1 MSGSSAGRSA
11 SSSRIVSS
19 RGSWSPKSTSSLV
32 AKYRKKVRADTSAAS
47 AISSTVVPSKPFS
60 VNSRMADSSR
70 ARRVASFL
78 RSRRPSSC
86 TEGDRI
92 RSAVTVGRTLHG
104 RARFDPGWPACSA
117 IRGDK
122 GLARA
127 TSARLVGGC
136 GVASLRLD
144 LVTAPFTAAT
154 QVQSDS
160 LTDACGDDPGTA
172 CRFVLDHTSTE
183 WLAKLVDF
191 LVARPLKILFI
202 VLLAW
207 VAAKISRRLI
217 RRFSSQLAGSAESG
231 RLRRARDRTP
241 SVLLSQQQPSLRSA
255 ARAETVSQVLRSLSN
270 AVIYSFAAVYVM
282 AELGLQLGPLI
293 AGAGI
298 VGIALGFGAQSLVR
312 DFLSGMFMLMEDQYG
327 VGDVI
332 DCGEAVGTVEA
343 VSLRTTRLRDVNGTV
358 WHVPNGQ
365 IMRVGNK
372 SQQWARALLDI
383 LVAHDTD
390 VDRANALLKEVAD
403 QVTAQEPLLSD
414 VLEDPEV
421 WGVEN
426 LAPEGVTLRLVVKT
440 RPGAQWAVMR
450 ALRIAIQ
457 EAFAAEGIKMPAV
470 AGTVTVQAADPGS
483 RPVPDAR
490 VGSASGDRRRPR
502 RGPRR
507 TRHDAPAEDGWVLVP
522 LAAAFVI
529 GIVILV
535 VLGLDSGAAP
545 FA

>member
-1 MSGSSAGRSA
+1 
-11 SSSRIVSS
+11 
-19 RGSWSPKSTSSLV
+19 
-32 AKYRKKVRADTSAAS
+32 
-47 AISSTVVPSKPFS
+47 
-60 VNSRMADSSR
+60 
-70 ARRVASFL
+70 
-78 RSRRPSSC
+78 
-86 TEGDRI
+86 
-92 RSAVTVGRTLHG
+92 
-104 RARFDPGWPACSA
+104 
-117 IRGDK
+117 
-122 GLARA
+122 
-127 TSARLVGGC
+127 
-136 GVASLRLD
+136 LD

-231 RLRRARDRTP
+231 RLRRARERTP

-457 EAFAAEGIKMPAV
+457 EAFAREGIKMPAV
-470 AGTVTVQAADPGS
+470 AGTVTVQAPTPTPS
-483 RPVPDAR
+483 VPAK
-490 VGSASGDRRRPR
+490 A
-502 RGPRR
+502 
-507 TRHDAPAEDGWVLVP
+507 APAP
-522 LAAAFVI
+522 
-529 GIVILV
+529 
-535 VLGLDSGAAP
+535 AP
-545 FA
+545 SRTPE